1 MRLRTFIALALVLA
15 ALLAAAPAPAQ
26 AAGNSRVAA
35 IQVALQ
41 ARGFYRG
48 TIDGYYGPGTQ
59 HAVIRFQRR
68 RGLLAD
74 GIAGRV
80 TRRSLGR
87 YGRPLLG
94 RRVLV
99 QGRVGFDVSQ
109 LQFLLAWHGFPSGVF
124 DGAFGGRTD
133 HALRRFQ
140 RWARLGVDGV
150 AGPGTFAALRTP
162 PPRSP
167 LRFIRPLQTGIGDRF
182 GPRGSTFHT
191 GIDFPSR
198 TGTGVRAARYGR
210 VSYAA
215 WMPGGWGYLVSIAHG
230 NGVRTMY
237 AHLSRIDVRVGRRV
251 AAGHQIGRVGSTG
264 HSTGPHLH
272 FEVRLRGASV
282 DPLAAFG

>member
-1 MRLRTFIALALVLA
+1 MRLRTFIALALVLG
-15 ALLAAAPAPAQ
+15 ALLAAAAPAQ

-99 QGRVGFDVSQ
+99 QGRVGFDHDIVDES
-109 LQFLLAWHGFPSGVF
+109 FRIGKRHIRAIEVF
-124 DGAFGGRTD
+124 RPLVINKKKVIATRPTGD
-133 HALRRFQ
+133 
-140 RWARLGVDGV
+140 VDG
-150 AGPGTFAALRTP
+150 
-162 PPRSP
+162 
-167 LRFIRPLQTGIGDRF
+167 
-182 GPRGSTFHT
+182 
-191 GIDFPSR
+191 
-198 TGTGVRAARYGR
+198 
-210 VSYAA
+210 
-215 WMPGGWGYLVSIAHG
+215 
-230 NGVRTMY
+230 
-237 AHLSRIDVRVGRRV
+237 LS
-251 AAGHQIGRVGSTG
+251 
-264 HSTGPHLH
+264 
-272 FEVRLRGASV
+272 
-282 DPLAAFG
+282 